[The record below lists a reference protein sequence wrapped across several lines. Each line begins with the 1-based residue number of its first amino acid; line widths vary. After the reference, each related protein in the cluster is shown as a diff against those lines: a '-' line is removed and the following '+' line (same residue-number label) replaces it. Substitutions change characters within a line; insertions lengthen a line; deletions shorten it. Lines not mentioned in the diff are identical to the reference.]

1 MGEGQG
7 ADEEVCLLPDEERE
21 ISDAD
26 KERAILAKEAAEKEH
41 EEGDGDNENEN
52 DQELEQDH
60 EPDGEVAPGGNDGTL
75 SSREINTNNKLFI
88 LRNLFTVCILAGEKD
103 ASEQQTAAEEQEN
116 EATTNDQPADE
127 VNTPFQ
133 LNNNEIREIDLNLL
147 PEKMCIECGT
157 TAKCKYTMLAQP
169 ETFGADTD
177 ADEATGGEVQYLC
190 DTDCMKKFHTKN
202 ESYHVIVR
210 KVSIGFAIDS
220 EQKCVHCDE
229 QKTCK
234 YRFKS
239 GDAYEYL
246 CEDECLEKL
255 RETHPEKYQLN
266 KKRFFVD
273 DVPADE
279 ANAQHKC
286 LQCTD
291 EKQCKYT
298 FRQDDEVYYLCA
310 GTCLNLL
317 LTEQPDR
324 FRMKRQSIRV
334 KTMPLKS
341 EETALPVKA
350 AEPRKSK
357 IVARTEEQASAASL
371 DRERS
376 FLRHCTNCSK
386 QLLLDERCLQWETM
400 EFCNESC
407 LRTYQM
413 RIGSSCA
420 LCQGSVPMQS
430 LGKYC
435 VRFGFELRQ
444 FCQSSCLDTYKK
456 GLKVCSYCQRDI
468 SKNEELLAPIGGQFK
483 GFCSRMCMRTY
494 EGICTNKKQLL
505 TKTCAVCTN
514 QKPLKVEVYIDR
526 KNHYFCSNPCFS
538 AFKFVNNIS
547 PDSCGMCKKYFE
559 RKSREAFTIYQ
570 DEGPKVFCTKIC
582 MNIYIIQHRK
592 ISPCNWC
599 KVRKYNFDMIQNLSS
614 ASSGSPPMMLC
625 SLNCFTMC
633 KMSMNAIA
641 MKKLK
646 CDQCK
651 SLRTPQYH
659 LTMSDASIRNF
670 CTYQCVMSFQSQFSR
685 APLTLENETNNTA
698 IEAPVPAGL
707 PKRVKAGG
715 NAISVSVTK
724 QMPAKNAKQNN
735 ITKQSAS
742 SAQPP
747 KNNLVISSVTSLAP
761 MTRSTRRGGN
771 NLDLQ
776 SFSGISLQPVV
787 ALEPLPADLLEKTLS
802 SMTRS
807 RPMSRQDDYDDGP
820 PSPPRSPSPPAPPR
834 IETRTQIVTVPPLPK
849 SVANIS
855 TQCGPIKHNKEI
867 QCKPSRCTVGCQT
880 ESFLERK
887 MVIPIPVPIY
897 VPQPCVMYAQPVIT
911 PVPIPLPIP
920 VPIFG
925 KSLLCFC
932 YPMFPNDFQRII
944 F

>member
-1 MGEGQG
+1 
-7 ADEEVCLLPDEERE
+7 
-21 ISDAD
+21 
-26 KERAILAKEAAEKEH
+26 
-41 EEGDGDNENEN
+41 
-52 DQELEQDH
+52 
-60 EPDGEVAPGGNDGTL
+60 
-75 SSREINTNNKLFI
+75 
-88 LRNLFTVCILAGEKD
+88 
-103 ASEQQTAAEEQEN
+103 
-116 EATTNDQPADE
+116 
-127 VNTPFQ
+127 
-133 LNNNEIREIDLNLL
+133 
-147 PEKMCIECGT
+147 
-157 TAKCKYTMLAQP
+157 MLALP
-169 ETFGADTD
+169 ETFGAETD
-177 ADEATGGEVQYLC
+177 ADEATVGEVQFLC
-190 DTDCMKKFHTKN
+190 DTECMKQFHMKN
-202 ESYHVIVR
+202 ESYRVIVR
-210 KVSIGFAIDS
+210 KVSVGFSIDF
-220 EQKCVHCDE
+220 EQKCFHCDE
-229 QKTCK
+229 QKICK

-239 GDAYEYL
+239 TSSSDYEYL
-246 CEDECLEKL
+246 CDDDCLEKL

-273 DVPADE
+273 DVTAEEAD
-279 ANAQHKC
+279 ALHKC

-291 EKQCKYT
+291 EKKCKYT
-298 FRQDDEVYYLCA
+298 FRQDDEVYYLCE

-341 EETALPVKA
+341 EETALPVKSL
-350 AEPRKSK
+350 EPRKAK
-357 IVARTEEQASAASL
+357 IVARTEEQASAAAI

-376 FLRHCTNCSK
+376 FLRHCTNCAK
-386 QLLLDERCLQWETM
+386 ELRLDEHCLQWETM

-407 LRTYQM
+407 LRSHQM

-420 LCQGSVPMQS
+420 LCQGAVPMQS

-444 FCQSSCLDTYKK
+444 FCQSSCLDSYKK

-468 SKNEELLAPIGGQFK
+468 TKNEELLAPIAGQFK
-483 GFCSRMCMRTY
+483 GFCSRLCMRTY
-494 EGICTNKKQLL
+494 EGICTTKKQLL
-505 TKTCAVCTN
+505 TKVCAVCTN

-570 DEGPKVFCTKIC
+570 EEGPKVFCTKIC

-614 ASSGSPPMMLC
+614 TSSGSSPMMLC

-707 PKRVKAGG
+707 PKRVKASGT
-715 NAISVSVTK
+715 AISVTLTK
-724 QMPAKNAKQNN
+724 QMPPKNAKQNS
-735 ITKQSAS
+735 ITKQSAPLVP
-742 SAQPP
+742 PP

-761 MTRSTRRGGN
+761 MTRSSRRGGN

-776 SFSGISLQPVV
+776 SFSGIALQPVV
-787 ALEPLPADLLEKTLS
+787 ALEPLPADLLEKTLN
-802 SMTRS
+802 SMTRT

-820 PSPPRSPSPPAPPR
+820 PSPPRSPSPIAPPR

-849 SVANIS
+849 PVANMS

-880 ESFLERK
+880 DSFLERK

-897 VPQPCVMYAQPVIT
+897 VPQPCVMYAQPVVT

-920 VPIFG
+920 IPIFG
-925 KSLLCFC
+925 KIQFLS
-932 YPMFPNDFQRII
+932 I
-944 F
+944 FLIF

>member
-1 MGEGQG
+1 MI
-7 ADEEVCLLPDEERE
+7 CLFHDVL
-21 ISDAD
+21 
-26 KERAILAKEAAEKEH
+26 L
-41 EEGDGDNENEN
+41 
-52 DQELEQDH
+52 
-60 EPDGEVAPGGNDGTL
+60 
-75 SSREINTNNKLFI
+75 LF
-88 LRNLFTVCILAGEKD
+88 RLAGDKD
-103 ASEQQTAAEEQEN
+103 PSEQQAIPEEPEENDATA
-116 EATTNDQPADE
+116 NDPQSDGAN
-127 VNTPFQ
+127 VSFL
-133 LNNNEIREIDLNLL
+133 LNNNEIREIDLGFL

-157 TAKCKYTMLAQP
+157 TTKCKYTMLAQP
-169 ETFGADTD
+169 ETFGDDTD
-177 ADEATGGEVQYLC
+177 ADESTGGEVQFLC
-190 DTDCMKKFHTKN
+190 DTECMKQFHIKN
-202 ESYHVIVR
+202 EAYRVIVR
-210 KVSIGFAIDS
+210 KVSIGYAIDS
-220 EQKCVHCDE
+220 EQKCSKCDE

-239 GDAYEYL
+239 SSSTEYEYL
-246 CEDECLEKL
+246 CEDECMEKL
-255 RETHPEKYQLN
+255 RETNPEKYQLN

-273 DVPADE
+273 DLVAED
-279 ANAQHKC
+279 AVTLHKC

-291 EKQCKYT
+291 EKNCKYT
-298 FRQDDEVYYLCA
+298 FRQDDDVYYLCGGA
-310 GTCLNLL
+310 CLNLL
-317 LTEQPDR
+317 LSEQPDR

-334 KTMPLKS
+334 KTMPLKT
-341 EETALPVKA
+341 EIPAPQLKA
-350 AEPRKSK
+350 VEPRKSK
-357 IVARTEEQASAASL
+357 IVARTEDQARAAAI

-376 FLRHCTNCSK
+376 FLRRCISCTK
-386 QLLLDERCLQWETM
+386 ELLLDEHCLQWETM

-420 LCQGSVPMQS
+420 LCQGVVQMQS

-444 FCQSSCLDTYKK
+444 FCQSSCLDTFKK

-468 SKNEELLAPIGGQFK
+468 SKHEELLAPIAGQFK

-494 EGICTNKKQLL
+494 EGICTSKRQLL
-505 TKTCAVCTN
+505 TKTCAVCTI
-514 QKPLKVEVYIDR
+514 QKPLKVEVFIDR

-570 DEGPKVFCTKIC
+570 EEGPKVFCTKIC
-582 MNIYIIQHRK
+582 MNIYIIQNRK

-599 KVRKYNFDMIQNLSS
+599 KVRKYNFDMIQNLTS
-614 ASSGSPPMMLC
+614 ATSGNSPLMLC

-685 APLTLENETNNTA
+685 TPLTLENEANTA
-698 IEAPVPAGL
+698 AVEVPVPAGL
-707 PKRVKAGG
+707 PKRVKAGQG
-715 NAISVSVTK
+715 NAVSVSVSK
-724 QMPAKNAKQNN
+724 QISSKNAKQVNN
-735 ITKQSAS
+735 AKQ

-761 MTRSTRRGGN
+761 LTRNTRRNN
-771 NLDLQ
+771 NLNSSMDLQ
-776 SFSGISLQPVV
+776 SLAGISLQPVV
-787 ALEPLPADLLEKTLS
+787 ALEPLPADLLEKTLN
-802 SMTRS
+802 SMSRS
-807 RPMSRQDDYDDGP
+807 RPISRQDDYDDGP
-820 PSPPRSPSPPAPPR
+820 PSPARSISPPAPPR

-849 SVANIS
+849 PVSNIS
-855 TQCGPIKHNKEI
+855 TQCGPIKHSKEV
-867 QCKPSRCTVGCQT
+867 QCKPSRCTVACQT
-880 ESFLERK
+880 DSFLERK

-897 VPQPCVMYAQPVIT
+897 VPQPCVMYAQPVVT

-920 VPIFG
+920 IPIFG
-925 KSLLCFC
+925 RLCNFTS
-932 YPMFPNDFQRII
+932 I
-944 F
+944 